1 MNLDE
6 IRARV
11 DAATGGQ
18 WWAWDRGVGW
28 HIAVGEA
35 TDRDEYGRPER
46 LLPEGM
52 RTDIGRAEDAEFIA
66 HARAD
71 VPWLLDRLDQIRRLC
86 ENCTPEPPPLF
97 RGPGLSEHGEGYNH
111 GTRDMA
117 GAILQVLNGEEES
130 T

>member
-1 MNLDE
+1 MSIDE

-11 DAATGGQ
+11 EVATPGPWRAHPDGLV
-18 WWAWDRGVGW
+18 WA
-28 HIAVGEA
+28 E
-35 TDRDEYGRPER
+35 RPGDPVSGSTE
-46 LLPEGM
+46 
-52 RTDIGRAEDAEFIA
+52 TEDAEFIA
-66 HARAD
+66 HARTD

-86 ENCTPEPPPLF
+86 ENYTPEPPPLF

-117 GAILQVLNGEEES
+117 AAILGVLAGEEES